1 MTYNLRHL
9 LPVTRYIDIGKWLPG
24 FVKGAKAMSAMYQSR
39 HCIVF
44 TICYIL
50 AEVTETNKLLDKK
63 PGSCEKGVAWTE
75 ALALLRG
82 VQNAGFRGLA
92 HLGCRLRQWLWT

>member
-1 MTYNLRHL
+1 
-9 LPVTRYIDIGKWLPG
+9 
-24 FVKGAKAMSAMYQSR
+24 MSAMYQSR

-92 HLGCRLRQWLWT
+92 HLGCRLRQCLWT